1 MTHGMIFSRTCSL
14 CNKLQGGVGIMSN
27 NSYDTLPGTTYH
39 RKRIRRVAGRLGL
52 DFVVTGI
59 KFFNRQLGKE

>member
-1 MTHGMIFSRTCSL
+1 MT
-14 CNKLQGGVGIMSN
+14 SN
-27 NSYDTLPGTTYH
+27 NFDTLPGTTYH
-39 RKRIRRVAGRLGL
+39 RNAIRRVAGRLGL

>member
-1 MTHGMIFSRTCSL
+1 MY
-14 CNKLQGGVGIMSN
+14 KPQGNDGIMSN
-27 NSYDTLPGTTYH
+27 SSHDTLPGTTYH